1 MARISIAA
9 TGDSVL
15 LTRLP
20 GGYDGFEPVSRFIRT
35 ADARITNLETVISN
49 FEHFPSAF
57 SGGTWINAEPDKLY
71 ELLSFGF
78 NMLGWANNHTLDYSY
93 GGLIS
98 TKRELD
104 KSGVAHAGAGMDL
117 DEASRPA
124 VLDLP
129 NARLGMI
136 SICSTFNDAARAG
149 EKSKA
154 QPGRPGLNPLRF
166 ETEYHVSKEHMRA
179 LMEIAETTRLNGGN
193 DALRRDGFLPEP
205 PEGGFYFGS
214 TLFREGLP
222 ERKATRVNRI
232 DMERTRKTI
241 ADALNLTDYVVVL
254 AHSHEIKAADYHEP
268 DEFFIDF
275 CRGCIDAGAC
285 AVIGSGTHQLKP
297 LEIYKNRPI
306 FYSLGNFIFQ
316 TDMIKLLPPDFCEKY
331 GVDINSTAAEA
342 LKARSKNGTRG
353 LYTDFKNFRSVIP
366 YFEFEGDKLT
376 RLNLMPIE
384 LGLGKEKD
392 LVGLPC
398 PADDK
403 ASREIYSWYKEIS
416 RPYGTEMTIHNGI
429 IDVKL

>member
-78 NMLGWANNHTLDYSY
+78 NMVGWANNHTLDYSY
-93 GGLIS
+93 GGLFS

-149 EKSKA
+149 EKSSA
-154 QPGRPGLNPLRF
+154 ARPADLTRC
-166 ETEYHVSKEHMRA
+166 VSRRNTASRKSMRA

-193 DALRRDGFLPEP
+193 DALRRDGFCRAARRRV
-205 PEGGFYFGS
+205 
-214 TLFREGLP
+214 LFRQHSVKSRSARAKGNA
-222 ERKATRVNRI
+222 RQQNRYGANLKNNPDALTLRTMWLSSRI
-232 DMERTRKTI
+232 RTR
-241 ADALNLTDYVVVL
+241 
-254 AHSHEIKAADYHEP
+254 
-268 DEFFIDF
+268 
-275 CRGCIDAGAC
+275 
-285 AVIGSGTHQLKP
+285 
-297 LEIYKNRPI
+297 
-306 FYSLGNFIFQ
+306 
-316 TDMIKLLPPDFCEKY
+316 
-331 GVDINSTAAEA
+331 
-342 LKARSKNGTRG
+342 
-353 LYTDFKNFRSVIP
+353 
-366 YFEFEGDKLT
+366 
-376 RLNLMPIE
+376 
-384 LGLGKEKD
+384 
-392 LVGLPC
+392 
-398 PADDK
+398 
-403 ASREIYSWYKEIS
+403 
-416 RPYGTEMTIHNGI
+416 
-429 IDVKL
+429 